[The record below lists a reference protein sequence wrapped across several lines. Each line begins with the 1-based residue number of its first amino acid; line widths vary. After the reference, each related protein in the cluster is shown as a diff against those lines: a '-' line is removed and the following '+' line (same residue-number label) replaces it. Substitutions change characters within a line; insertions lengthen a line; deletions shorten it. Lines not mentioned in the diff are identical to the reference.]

1 MIMAKVQLI
10 VEILRV
16 LSQAIVLIL
25 LVIELV
31 KKLSRRS

>member
-1 MIMAKVQLI
+1 MIMVEVQLL

-16 LSQAIVLIL
+16 VSQAIVLIL

-31 KKLSRRS
+31 RNRNRR